1 MIRRESR
8 LYFDC
13 NSFHNCFLLAIDL
26 LNYEMKGLPLIKE
39 NSGIKERQH
48 VLRNGTTLLSL
59 QVLPEGRW
67 AFSIL

>member
-39 NSGIKERQH
+39 RQH